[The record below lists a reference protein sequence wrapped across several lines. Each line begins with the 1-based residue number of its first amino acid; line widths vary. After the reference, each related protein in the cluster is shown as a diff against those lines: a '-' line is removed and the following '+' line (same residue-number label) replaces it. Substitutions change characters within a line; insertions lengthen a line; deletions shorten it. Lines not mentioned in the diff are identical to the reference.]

1 MARPATTGVGRLEL
15 RLRPRARRSH
25 AERTAETRARIIDA
39 VVDSVATVG
48 FQRATATEIA
58 VRAGVTW
65 GAVQHHFGG
74 KDAMLVAVLEESFR
88 RFAER
93 IEGVSRRDRP
103 LAERVAH
110 FVERA
115 WEHFSSRYYR
125 AAFEIL
131 LNYLGREDVHGGAWR
146 GQMAGAWDG
155 VWRPI
160 FWDTRLPRVR
170 DGMLQRYTIS
180 VLSGLASTAMLQ
192 GPAHAA
198 PSRELVLLKET
209 LVREL
214 GGEGA
219 RTHTAGR
226 GGMRRARRPPK
237 PSRGR

>member
-1 MARPATTGVGRLEL
+1 VTRPATTGVARLEL
-15 RLRPRARRSH
+15 RGPRRARRSH
-25 AERTAETRARIIDA
+25 AERTAETRARIVDA

-58 VRAGVTW
+58 ARAGVTW
-65 GAVQHHFGG
+65 GAVQHQFGD

-93 IEGVSRRDRP
+93 IEGVSRSDRP
-103 LAERVAH
+103 LAERVAR

-115 WEHFSSRYYR
+115 WEHFNSRYYR

-131 LNYLGREDVHGGAWR
+131 LNYLGREDVYGGVWR

-155 VWRPI
+155 VWRRI
-160 FWDTRLPRVR
+160 FWDTRLPRAR

-192 GPAHAA
+192 GSARAA
-198 PSRELVLLKET
+198 PSRELALLTDT

-214 GGEGA
+214 GGDGA
-219 RTHTAGR
+219 CPRTDGR
-226 GGMRRARRPPK
+226 GGARRARRPPN
-237 PSRGR
+237 PSPGR